1 MTAQLASEAPDTQN
15 EYLNGIAEIA
25 VAAGLTKAEVKAL
38 GKAGML
44 PLSRARDG
52 SLYAT
57 RKAIDAWRSEN
68 KR

>member
-1 MTAQLASEAPDTQN
+1 MTAQPAPTAQDNQH

-38 GKAGML
+38 GKAGRL

-57 RKAIDAWRSEN
+57 RKAIDAWRAEN
-68 KR
+68 H